1 MKGYRESI
9 RQAAIE
15 ISNTVDT
22 CRLKKPRNCLA
33 TGSNNAKEYEPLSD
47 FCKVFPYMSQPCAFR
62 SIDFC
67 LYVTL
72 PLQA

>member
-22 CRLKKPRNCLA
+22 CRLKKPRNCSA

-47 FCKVFPYMSQPCAFR
+47 FVVRYLPNMNRTMRFPP
-62 SIDFC
+62 
-67 LYVTL
+67 
-72 PLQA
+72 